1 MRLRSLLLIS
11 TIGLGC
17 STAASQGETLGNS
30 TATASGT
37 DTGTSDPSGMTN
49 PGGSTDSPTTEA
61 SGPTPETGTTELSDS
76 TAGPATTSGSMTEA
90 TTTIE
95 GTTETGTTETSTTGE
110 TTTTTTGDTETDSE
124 TGTTTG
130 DTTGPIGGGP
140 CVTDED
146 CKLHDDCCSCYAI
159 PVDQEDPVC
168 NGLCDQTQCQQIGI
182 DEAKCVLGQC
192 TTEKVD
198 CSSDVLCDSLP
209 PDCPPGKLPGI
220 TGGCWSGACVPAVSC
235 DKVPDCNS
243 CPDELLC
250 VENQAFVFE
259 HVCLPMPAEC
269 GGEASCGCA
278 EEACVEPFGFC
289 AEGAGDVD
297 LACSCPNC

>member
-17 STAASQGETLGNS
+17 STAASQGESLGNS
-30 TATASGT
+30 TATAT
-37 DTGTSDPSGMTN
+37 DTGTSDPSGMTS
-49 PGGSTDSPTTEA
+49 PGGSTDSPTTGV
-61 SGPTPETGTTELSDS
+61 SGPTPDTSTTGLSDP
-76 TAGPATTSGSMTEA
+76 TGEGPATTSDSTTGAITTTES
-90 TTTIE
+90 TTTID
-95 GTTETGTTETSTTGE
+95 TGTTGE
-110 TTTTTTGDTETDSE
+110 TTTTTGDTETDTE
-124 TGTTTG
+124 AGTTTG
-130 DTTGPIGGGP
+130 GTTGPIGGGP

-159 PVDQEDPVC
+159 PVDQDDAVC
-168 NGLCDQTQCQQIGI
+168 DERCDQTQCQQIGI

-209 PDCPPGKLPGI
+209 PDCPPGKLPGV

-235 DKVPDCNS
+235 DKVPDCNA

-259 HVCLPMPAEC
+259 HVCLPMPEAC

-278 EEACVEPFGFC
+278 EEACVQPFGFC
-289 AEGAGDVD
+289 GEGAGEVD